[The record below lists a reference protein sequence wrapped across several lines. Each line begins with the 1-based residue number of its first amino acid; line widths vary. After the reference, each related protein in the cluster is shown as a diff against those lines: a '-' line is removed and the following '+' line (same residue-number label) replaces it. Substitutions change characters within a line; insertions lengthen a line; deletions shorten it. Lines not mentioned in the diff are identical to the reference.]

1 MTIARRMAI
10 GYAWIAAACLLLVA
24 WLGYREFVEEPAE
37 FAAIGLPNLHKDTGA
52 EMSTICF
59 LGAVPLLLGF
69 GWWWMRRVLAP
80 LQDLTAAVEKIDS
93 HNLRERLTRT
103 GNGDEVDKLSAG
115 FNTMIARLDEAFR
128 RIHEFT
134 LHASHELKTPLTVMR
149 AHLETALVDNP
160 TLPPEQTEWIHG
172 QLDEVTRLTRIVDS
186 LTLLTKADAGLV
198 PLEEQPVQL
207 AELVTEA
214 FEDAEVL
221 AQTNDVQTSLG
232 ECDAAV
238 VTGDRHRLRQLLLI
252 LTDNAVKYNHPGGTI
267 SISLRKRGGMAEVR
281 ITNSGGGIA
290 PETLGN
296 IFDRFVRGENAR
308 GRVEGCGLG
317 LTIAQW
323 IAQAH
328 GGTIQLIPESDKK
341 ITVLVKLPTSAAAV
355 VTVPRTPAQ
364 APVA

>member
-1 MTIARRMAI
+1 
-10 GYAWIAAACLLLVA
+10 
-24 WLGYREFVEEPAE
+24 
-37 FAAIGLPNLHKDTGA
+37 
-52 EMSTICF
+52 
-59 LGAVPLLLGF
+59 
-69 GWWWMRRVLAP
+69 
-80 LQDLTAAVEKIDS
+80 LTAAVEKIDS
-93 HNLRERLTRT
+93 HNLRQRLTRT

-149 AHLETALVDNP
+149 AHLETALVDHP

-172 QLDEVTRLTRIVDS
+172 QLD
-186 LTLLTKADAGLV
+186 
-198 PLEEQPVQL
+198 
-207 AELVTEA
+207 ELVTEA